1 MHGVHAC
8 RDGDH
13 GKASWFQRSSIFL
26 VFGAQL
32 FQKLPEDASAAAF
45 ERVAALTMDIPDMG
59 TAAAAAVLLL
69 RFVTAS
75 AIKYHGGE
83 PH

>member
-13 GKASWFQRSSIFL
+13 GKASWFQRSTIFL

-45 ERVAALTMDIPDMG
+45 ERVAVLALDISDLG

-69 RFVTAS
+69 RCVPSLLLEAS
-75 AIKYHGGE
+75 GSVQ
-83 PH
+83 